1 MDADADVAKAVDSRL
16 CICNYICMYAIR
28 YAASVELDLRELS
41 AYYQRIILSA
51 IETHLTHEPMA
62 PSRRRKPLPNLT
74 PSWAAERLMWE
85 LRVREYRVFYD
96 VSEPEQIVMVRAI
109 RHKSP
114 EQRTEDLL

>member
-1 MDADADVAKAVDSRL
+1 
-16 CICNYICMYAIR
+16 MYTIR
-28 YAASVELDLRELS
+28 YAASVETDLHDLS

-51 IETHLTHEPMA
+51 IETHLTHEPTV

-74 PSWAAERLMWE
+74 PSWGAERPMWE

-96 VSEPEQIVMVRAI
+96 VSEAGQIVMVRAI

-114 EQRTEDLL
+114 EQRTEDLI